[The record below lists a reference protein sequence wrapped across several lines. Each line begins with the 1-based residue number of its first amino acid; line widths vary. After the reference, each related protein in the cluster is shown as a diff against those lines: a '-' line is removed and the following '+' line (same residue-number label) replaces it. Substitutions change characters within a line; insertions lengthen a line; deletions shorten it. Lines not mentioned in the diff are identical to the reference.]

1 MAFQMGNSNG
11 FRSRGG
17 RRGASVGVLADM
29 NVVPLVDV
37 VLVLLIIFMLTAHVM
52 EFGLDVQAPVV
63 KSATETAEDLP
74 VVTITRDA
82 KLYLND
88 TPVNNINLLAKDI
101 HSRFK
106 TNSVFVLGDGRAQ
119 VQSLMNVVSVL
130 GQEKFDIK
138 LVAKPEEINK

>member
-1 MAFQMGNSNG
+1 MAFQTGNSNRFG
-11 FRSRGG
+11 SRAG
-17 RRGASVGVLADM
+17 RRGQVGVLADM

-52 EFGLDVQAPVV
+52 EYGLDVQAPVV
-63 KSATETAEDLP
+63 KSATETTEDLP

-88 TPVNNINLLAKDI
+88 TPVRNINLLGKDI